1 MTAGS
6 VHRSVQAGV
15 AAAPRKV
22 PEAAQAVI
30 GEMVRAA
37 EVRLDGRIGVAAQ
50 HLESGLALAVNA
62 GERFPMAST
71 YKVPMAGLMLQ
82 LVDEGRLTL
91 DRLVEITPRHVAET
105 GEIAQSVIHPGVALS
120 ALNLL
125 ELMLTQ
131 SNNNA
136 TDRVLE
142 LIGGP
147 AAVTA
152 WLRTLGIADMRVDHS
167 VNDLL
172 AAFYGLAPGSRA
184 MEGYLAKFPDEA
196 AREAVNGRSS
206 AAFDDGASDSAT
218 PAAMVDLLHALFAG
232 DVLSP
237 ASRDILHGVMSRCQT
252 GEGRIKGMLPP
263 GTLVAHKTG
272 TIGGT
277 INDCGIIDLP
287 AGRGRLALAIYTKGS
302 TILRYADREPIMAEV
317 ARSVF
322 DFFALVDM
330 NLQ

>member
-6 VHRSVQAGV
+6 LHRSIEAGG
-15 AAAPRKV
+15 AAIPRQV

-30 GEMVRAA
+30 GALVRAA
-37 EVRLDGRIGVAAQ
+37 EMRLDGRIGVAAQ

-62 GERFPMAST
+62 DERFPMAST
-71 YKVPMAGLMLQ
+71 YKVPMAGLMLH
-82 LVDEGRLTL
+82 LVDAGRLTL

-105 GEIAQSVIHPGVALS
+105 GEIAQSVIHPGVTLS

-152 WLRTLGIADMRVDHS
+152 WLRALGIADMRVDHS

-172 AAFYGLAPGSRA
+172 AAFYGLPPGSSA
-184 MEGYLAKFPDEA
+184 MAGYLAKFPDEA
-196 AREAVNGRSS
+196 AREAANGRSS
-206 AAFDDGASDSAT
+206 AAFDDGAADSAT
-218 PAAMVDLLHALFAG
+218 PAAMVDLLRALFAG
-232 DVLSP
+232 DVLTP

-252 GEGRIKGMLPP
+252 GEGRIKGLLPP
-263 GTLVAHKTG
+263 GTPVAHKTG

-277 INDCGIIDLP
+277 INDCGIIELP

-302 TILRYADREPIMAEV
+302 TILRYADREPIMADV

-322 DFFALVDM
+322 DLFAFAQFD
-330 NLQ
+330 